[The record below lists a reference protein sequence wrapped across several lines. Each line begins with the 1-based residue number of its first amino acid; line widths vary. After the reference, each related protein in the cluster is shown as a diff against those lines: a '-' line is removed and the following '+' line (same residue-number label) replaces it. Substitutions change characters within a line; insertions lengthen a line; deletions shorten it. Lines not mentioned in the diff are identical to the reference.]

1 MDLTQLLGP
10 APTGGLPPHVT
21 PDMVHPYPMQL
32 GMTTTENPFET
43 IVPKLHEGPG
53 IFYSTDGYP
62 GHRPV
67 WIFRHVKDQQAIY
80 MDTENFSSKDFA
92 PFAKLLGE
100 NWSQIPA
107 ETDPPMHGFYRQIM
121 NPLFAPK
128 RMAELEDHVRQF
140 ARDAIA
146 KFKDRGECDFMA
158 ELAFQF
164 PIQVFLELMG
174 LPVVDLQK
182 FMAWEMKLTHPRSI
196 EEMAEGTL
204 LVKNF
209 LIEAIEE
216 RKKKPAGDF
225 ISTIIASEVQGRKLT
240 DDEMVGFCF
249 NLFIGGL
256 DTVSTHMGLQF
267 RHLAEHPQHQKQLR
281 ENPSQIPMAL
291 EEFMRAYAAVTT
303 YRTCIKPVKVGG
315 VQIMPGDKVAMVT
328 SLAGRDP
335 DFFPNPGEVRLDRN
349 PRHTTFATGP
359 HRCVGAPLAR
369 RELVF
374 AMEEFLAAIPEFHIK
389 PGAQITTS
397 IGPIIQPTSLPL
409 VWKV

>member
-1 MDLTQLLGP
+1 
-10 APTGGLPPHVT
+10 
-21 PDMVHPYPMQL
+21 MQL
-32 GMTTTENPFET
+32 GSLTDENPFET
-43 IVPKLHEGPG
+43 IVPRLHAEPDV
-53 IFYSTDGYP
+53 FYSPEGYP

-67 WIFRHVKDQQAIY
+67 WIFRHLRDQQAIY
-80 MDTENFSSKDFA
+80 MDTESFSSKDFA

-107 ETDPPMHGFYRQIM
+107 ETDPPLHGLYRQIM

-128 RMAELEDHVRQF
+128 KMAELEDRVRQF
-140 ARDAIA
+140 AREAIA
-146 KFKDRGECDFMA
+146 KFKHKGECDFMA
-158 ELAFQF
+158 ELALQF

-174 LPVVDLQK
+174 LPLEQLPK

-196 EEMAEGTL
+196 EEMAEGTR

-209 LIEAIEE
+209 LIETIEA
-216 RKKKPAGDF
+216 RRGNPTDDF
-225 ISTIIASEVQGRKLT
+225 VSYVVNSRIQGRALT

-256 DTVSTHMGLQF
+256 DTVSTHMGLHF
-267 RHLAEHPQHQKQLR
+267 RHLAEHPDHQRQLR
-281 ENPSQIPMAL
+281 EQPKLIPTAL
-291 EEFMRAYAAVTT
+291 EELMRAYAAVTT
-303 YRTCIKPVKVGG
+303 YRTCIKPVSVGG

-335 DFFPNPGEVRLDRN
+335 DAFPDPGQVRLDRN

-369 RELVF
+369 RELII
-374 AMEEFLAAIPEFHIK
+374 AMEEFLAAIPLFQIK
-389 PGAQITTS
+389 PGARIQTS
-397 IGPIIQPTSLPL
+397 IGPIIQPLSLPL
-409 VWKV
+409 IWKADAAAAA